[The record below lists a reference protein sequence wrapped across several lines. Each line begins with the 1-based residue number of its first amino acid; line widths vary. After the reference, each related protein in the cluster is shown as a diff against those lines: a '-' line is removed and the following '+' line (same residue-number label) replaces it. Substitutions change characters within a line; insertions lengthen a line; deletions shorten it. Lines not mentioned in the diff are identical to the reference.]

1 MTTTLGSVASPQRKV
16 YNGTM
21 TVHRVGRTANLVSKL
36 LTRSWKLPPRRNRV
50 TVDANIP
57 VPVKDGTVL
66 LADHYIPVTGREAPT
81 VLVRCPYGRS
91 FPFSL
96 LMAQLVAERGYHVLF
111 QSCRGTY
118 GSGGAFE
125 PMRNEITDGQDTVTW
140 LREQSWFNGHLATY
154 GASYL
159 GFCDAVRPGPDQ
171 RADAACR
178 RVARLVHRADA

>member
-1 MTTTLGSVASPQRKV
+1 
-16 YNGTM
+16 M